1 MRIITRKQLCL
12 ISLTLAGLCLATTGQ
27 AAQSSKTTAAKQNGQ
42 TYQVKSGDSLDRIA
56 KKAGTSVA
64 ELQRLNQLPSSALK
78 PGQKLRLPVA
88 ATKAS
93 GKKTAAKPTAT
104 KPAAA
109 KPTSMATATHQ
120 VKKGESL
127 YQIARRHKVS
137 VEDLQRWN
145 KLTGTALKPGQSL
158 LIAEKTRTGPA
169 VASTAVK
176 PEPAT
181 ANQIHIV
188 VKGESLYQI
197 ARSNGVSV
205 EELLRLNQLPNHRL
219 RPGQQLRLGQEP
231 KDLVPDAA
239 DPADTP
245 STEVTAATLPS
256 AATAEGAACDL
267 PADQEPAHSSASAPS
282 PQRLARTIDK
292 LRSLPYR
299 FGGNGVRGIDCSG
312 FVQKVFQEFAIDL
325 PRSAREQYRLG
336 VPVER
341 NNLKQGDLVFFRTYA
356 KYPSHV
362 GIYLGDNKMV
372 HASTRSRKVVI
383 SDITQSYYTKRYIGA
398 KRLVDQEAE
407 NFRIDEVKDL
417 LQEENAEDDNPV
429 GFTGRRAAPAQRSV
443 ATPG

>member
-12 ISLTLAGLCLATTGQ
+12 ISLTLAGLCLAAPGL
-27 AAQSSKTTAAKQNGQ
+27 AAPSSKAAAAKGNGSI
-42 TYQVKSGDSLDRIA
+42 YQVKSGDSLDRIA
-56 KKAGTSVA
+56 KKSGTTVA
-64 ELQRLNQLPSSALK
+64 ELQRLNQLSSSALK

-88 ATKAS
+88 AVKAG
-93 GKKTAAKPTAT
+93 GKKTAT

-109 KPTSMATATHQ
+109 EPASTAAATHQ

-145 KLTGTALKPGQSL
+145 KLTSTALKPGQSL
-158 LIAEKTRTGPA
+158 LLAETAKPAPAA
-169 VASTAVK
+169 VAAAAK
-176 PEPAT
+176 AEPA
-181 ANQIHIV
+181 AENLFHIV
-188 VKGESLYQI
+188 TKGESLYQI
-197 ARSNGVSV
+197 ARSNDLSV
-205 EELLRLNQLPNHRL
+205 EELVRLNQLPNHRL
-219 RPGQQLRLGQEP
+219 RPGQKLLLGQEDQTP
-231 KDLVPDAA
+231 AVEVDKPAA
-239 DPADTP
+239 TPPAAA
-245 STEVTAATLPS
+245 TAATAPS
-256 AATAEGAACDL
+256 AAVEEGAACDL
-267 PADQEPAHSSASAPS
+267 PADQEPALPSASAPNS
-282 PQRLARTIDK
+282 QRLAQTIDK

-312 FVQKVFQEFAIDL
+312 FVQKVFREFAIEL

-336 VPVER
+336 VAVDR

-362 GIYLGDNKMV
+362 GIYLGNNKMV

-417 LQEENAEDDNPV
+417 LQEENADDDNPV